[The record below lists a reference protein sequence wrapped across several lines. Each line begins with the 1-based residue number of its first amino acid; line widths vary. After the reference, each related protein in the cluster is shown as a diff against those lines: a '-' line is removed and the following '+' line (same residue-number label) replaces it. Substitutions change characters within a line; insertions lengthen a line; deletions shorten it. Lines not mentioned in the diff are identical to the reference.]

1 MMMIPGLALM
11 NTGAAMMFW
20 FGPWIE
26 PPRAAQS
33 SQAAKP

>member
-1 MMMIPGLALM
+1 MFAMMMLPGLAML

-26 PPRAAQS
+26 PPKP
-33 SQAAKP
+33 AKS